1 MGTTVVKYILLELG
15 YIYRDYHITFFVSDT
30 LSALV
35 PDISVRE
42 LVGSRADEGSDMEN
56 AMLLSFYH
64 ILGTRRHFR
73 KLMNYNV

>member
-15 YIYRDYHITFFVSDT
+15 YIYRDYHITFFVSGT

-42 LVGSRADEGSDMEN
+42 LVGSRADIMIKG
-56 AMLLSFYH
+56 
-64 ILGTRRHFR
+64 
-73 KLMNYNV
+73 

>member
-42 LVGSRADEGSDMEN
+42 LVGSMADIMIKG
-56 AMLLSFYH
+56 
-64 ILGTRRHFR
+64 
-73 KLMNYNV
+73 